1 MPTIL
6 SQTTDAWKCIRN
18 RSNYKQFQDLNDILA
33 NLLRRAGALKQICVG
48 DSTSLSSV
56 KDWKKSA
63 FKSFNIE
70 NSEMKTAKN
79 VYPKQK
85 VDEETLTI
93 SKKK

>member
-1 MPTIL
+1 MPRIL
-6 SQTTDAWKCIRN
+6 SQTTGAWKCIRN
-18 RSNYKQFQDLNDILA
+18 RSNYKQFHALNDILA
-33 NLLRRAGALKQICVG
+33 NLLRRALKQICVG

-56 KDWKKSA
+56 KDRKKSA

-85 VDEETLTI
+85 VDEENRTV